1 MNKIIIGTANF
12 FNNYGLLNSNVK
24 KYEVLKILKHSKKK
38 KYNYIDTSFAYDDFS
53 KLSNELDFNK
63 FNISSKI
70 LLKKKFIKSR
80 NFSKNLDDVIR
91 AKLKKFNIKKF
102 NIFFIHN
109 FDNLNLLEIKRV
121 LIEFNKFKKNKII
134 KSIGAS
140 IYNKNSISKII
151 KLKEINVVQ
160 FPLSIIDR
168 KFLSKKIIM
177 SLKKKKIKI
186 QVRSIF
192 AQGLIFRKN
201 YSKKI
206 NKLINEINN
215 FNLEILDVSL
225 AFIKKFKFIDNVVI
239 GVNSLKQLKQIENS
253 FKKTKLNM
261 KKIDSI
267 INKLKQS
274 TFDLRKLN

>member
-1 MNKIIIGTANF
+1 M
-12 FNNYGLLNSNVK
+12 
-24 KYEVLKILKHSKKK
+24 
-38 KYNYIDTSFAYDDFS
+38 
-53 KLSNELDFNK
+53 
-63 FNISSKI
+63 
-70 LLKKKFIKSR
+70 
-80 NFSKNLDDVIR
+80 
-91 AKLKKFNIKKF
+91 
-102 NIFFIHN
+102 
-109 FDNLNLLEIKRV
+109 NLLEIKRV

-168 KFLSKKIIM
+168 KFLSKKIIT